1 MGHLQVGRALV
12 LLALMAANHH
22 SIYRTHYHRN
32 NVEVGKKNISI
43 EQSKKTIAVE
53 GNSHYYLKTTS
64 MKDWCN
70 NLQLLLKKS

>member
-43 EQSKKTIAVE
+43 EQSNKNIAVE
-53 GNSHYYLKTTS
+53 GNGNDSHLYIKITS
-64 MKDWCN
+64 MKHWCN
-70 NLQLLLKKS
+70 NLQKS